1 MHKWRLVRLVVLA
14 CAGSALVLSG
24 LVTAGDVGAA
34 PACAT
39 LDPGGGS
46 WPSYGHDLANTRTQD
61 QENSIGAGN
70 VSALK
75 SHWTFSVGSKN
86 GTIESTPAE
95 GTTVRFTVPL

>member
-39 LDPGGGS
+39 VDPGGGS
-46 WPSYGHDLANTRTQD
+46 WPSYGHDPSNSRTQAA
-61 QENSIGAGN
+61 ETTIGTAN
-70 VSALK
+70 AKVSDGEA
-75 SHWTFSVGSKN
+75 
-86 GTIESTPAE
+86 
-95 GTTVRFTVPL
+95 